1 MDEIPGGFWRPVAEG
16 FIQRQ
21 IKKPFL
27 RRAYLVFGECF
38 SLWAY
43 MMEMAGILAAKHA
56 AKPDAL
62 VSALM
67 GMSGAPGVAKRV
79 LVEGG
84 NRMLAQHSLGSMTFW
99 DYVAADIAAR
109 TGLKVDDVAAQ
120 ADRMLAQELAQH
132 SLGPVTFS
140 GRKRDFWTSLI
151 TAMGAQKTQPKAAL
165 TNSWE
170 YASAG
175 ADLGATH
182 PDIVRGMFERQHKPS
197 SEKEWRNA
205 YVAGLDIGPE
215 PPPTSYTDYAATEAS
230 ENKNFMEYCQQFRPD
245 LYAVLND

>member
-1 MDEIPGGFWRPVAEG
+1 MRPSMDEIPGGFWRPVAEG

-79 LVEGG
+79 LVEQAEKLVA
-84 NRMLAQHSLGSMTFW
+84 RHSLGSMTFR
-99 DYVAADIAAR
+99 DYIAADIGER
-109 TGLKVDDVAAQ
+109 TGHKNNDW
-120 ADRMLAQELAQH
+120 H
-132 SLGPVTFS
+132 SLV
-140 GRKRDFWTSLI
+140 
-151 TAMGAQKTQPKAAL
+151 
-165 TNSWE
+165 
-170 YASAG
+170 
-175 ADLGATH
+175 
-182 PDIVRGMFERQHKPS
+182 
-197 SEKEWRNA
+197 
-205 YVAGLDIGPE
+205 
-215 PPPTSYTDYAATEAS
+215 
-230 ENKNFMEYCQQFRPD
+230 
-245 LYAVLND
+245 

>member
-1 MDEIPGGFWRPVAEG
+1 
-16 FIQRQ
+16 
-21 IKKPFL
+21 
-27 RRAYLVFGECF
+27 
-38 SLWAY
+38 
-43 MMEMAGILAAKHA
+43 
-56 AKPDAL
+56 
-62 VSALM
+62 
-67 GMSGAPGVAKRV
+67 
-79 LVEGG
+79 
-84 NRMLAQHSLGSMTFW
+84 MLAQHSLGSMTFW

-120 ADRMLAQELAQH
+120 ADRMLAQH

-215 PPPTSYTDYAATEAS
+215 QPQTSYAEAEAT
-230 ENKNFMEYCQQFRPD
+230 ENKNFMEFCQQFRPD
-245 LYAVLND
+245 LYAVLKN